1 MPELRRSL
9 AYSAAGSYAGLVLQL
24 TGTVVLSR
32 ILTPVEVGIFAV
44 AAVFASMAS
53 NFRDFGVAEYLI
65 QEKALT
71 TEKIRAAFGINIAVS
86 WLMGLLIFAA
96 AGYVGRFYRTPGITE
111 VMHVQAASFL
121 LIPFG
126 AINMAWF
133 RREMNFKPLFVAGL
147 AANTTSV
154 SVAIGCA
161 LLGMGYMSL
170 AWSALAGVVVTVA
183 TSMYFRPKAFPR
195 IPSLRGSA
203 AVIQFGKFASGIYV
217 FGQLGKGAPE
227 MIIGRAQDMAGVA
240 VFSRANGLV
249 QIFHQLVVKA
259 VLPVCLPYFSKAV
272 RDESSVVRGYV
283 TGVSFFTVIGWPFL
297 GFMALAAFPSIR
309 IVYGDQWTESV
320 PLAKILCVAGAVE
333 LVHYLA
339 KEALLAH
346 GLVKL
351 SSRLQILL
359 QACHVLGLLAVI
371 PFGLLGGCWGVLAA
385 SVAGVLISQWQLWTG
400 VQLRWAHLWQACR
413 GSFVVTAIT
422 LTPMLVSLPL
432 VSATESNYG
441 RFMVLGGA
449 VTALMWLLALRTT
462 RHALWSEM
470 SAVASAVAARIR
482 ARRGPVAPPV

>member
-1 MPELRRSL
+1 MPEVRRSL
-9 AYSAAGSYAGLVLQL
+9 AYSAADSYVGLVLQL
-24 TGTVVLSR
+24 ASTVILSR
-32 ILTPVEVGIFAV
+32 ILTPVEVGIFAI
-44 AAVFASMAS
+44 AAVFSSLAN
-53 NFRDFGVAEYLI
+53 NFRDFGISEYLI
-65 QEKALT
+65 QEQVLT
-71 TEKIRAAFGINIAVS
+71 PDKIRAAFGVNIVIS
-86 WLMGLLIFAA
+86 WLMGLLIFSAS
-96 AGYVGRFYRTPGITE
+96 GYIGEFYRSPGITD
-111 VMHVQAASFL
+111 VMRVQALSFL
-121 LIPFG
+121 LIPIG
-126 AINMAWF
+126 TINMSWF
-133 RREMNFKPLFVAGL
+133 RREMNFKPRFVAGL
-147 AANTTSV
+147 LANPISFGV
-154 SVAIGCA
+154 SVICA
-161 LLGMGYMSL
+161 LKGMGATSL
-170 AWSALAGVVVTVA
+170 AWSSLAGIAVTVA
-183 TSMYFRPKAFPR
+183 VSIWFRPKAFPR
-195 IPSLRGSA
+195 MPSLRGSA

-283 TGVSFFTVIGWPFL
+283 MGVSFFTVIGWPFL

-309 IVYGDQWTESV
+309 IVYGDQWAESV

-351 SSRLQILL
+351 SSRLQVLL

-385 SVAGVLISQWQLWTG
+385 SVAGLLISQWHLWTG

-422 LTPMLVSLPL
+422 LTPMLVSLPF
-432 VSATESNYG
+432 VSATEANYG

-449 VTALMWLLALRTT
+449 TTALMWLLALRFTQ
-462 RHALWSEM
+462 HALWSEL
-470 SAVASAVAARIR
+470 ATVASAVAARIR
-482 ARRGPVAPPV
+482 ARRGPVAPPA

>member
-1 MPELRRSL
+1 MRRSL
-9 AYSAAGSYAGLVLQL
+9 AFSAADSYVGLVLQL
-24 TGTVVLSR
+24 ASTAILSR
-32 ILTPVEVGIFAV
+32 ILTPVEVGIFAI
-44 AAVFASMAS
+44 AAVFSSLAS

-65 QEKALT
+65 QEQALT
-71 TEKIRAAFGINIAVS
+71 PDKIRAAFGVNIAVS
-86 WLMGLLIFAA
+86 WLMGLLIFSAS
-96 AGYVGRFYRTPGITE
+96 GLTGEFYRSPGITD
-111 VMHVQAASFL
+111 VMRVQALSFI

-133 RREMNFKPLFVAGL
+133 RREMNFKPQFVAGL
-147 AANTTSV
+147 LANTISFGV
-154 SVAIGCA
+154 SVACA
-161 LLGMGYMSL
+161 LNGLGAMSL
-170 AWSALAGVVVTVA
+170 AWSSLAGVAVTVA
-183 TSMYFRPKAFPR
+183 VSMWFRPKTFPR
-195 IPSLRGSA
+195 LPGLKGVA
-203 AVIQFGKFASGIYV
+203 AVLHFGKFASGIYV

-227 MIIGRAQDMAGVA
+227 MIIGRALSIAGVA

-259 VLPVCLPYFSKAV
+259 VMPVCLPYFAKAV
-272 RDESSVVRGYV
+272 REEQSVVRGYV
-283 TGVSFFTVIGWPFL
+283 AGVSFFTALGWPFL

-309 IVYGDQWTESV
+309 IVYGDQWAESV

-385 SVAGVLISQWQLWTG
+385 SVAGLLISQWHLWTG

-422 LTPMLVSLPL
+422 LTPMLVSLPF

-441 RFMVLGGA
+441 RFMIFGGVA
-449 VTALMWLLALRTT
+449 TALMWLLALRIT
-462 RHALWSEM
+462 RHALWSELA
-470 SAVASAVAARIR
+470 AVAGVVATRVR
-482 ARRGPVAPPV
+482 ARRGPVAPPA